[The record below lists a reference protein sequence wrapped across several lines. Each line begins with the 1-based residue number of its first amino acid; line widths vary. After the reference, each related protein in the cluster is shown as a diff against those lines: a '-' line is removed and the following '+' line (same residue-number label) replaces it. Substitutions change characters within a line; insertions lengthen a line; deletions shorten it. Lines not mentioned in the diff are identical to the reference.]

1 MSDYFDVQGSLLIL
15 GDSPD
20 AACTLAELLEACLV
34 EQDPVAEQLELDKG
48 EICGEVQKRRVE
60 DLVER

>member
-34 EQDPVAEQLELDKG
+34 EQDPVAEQFELDRG
-48 EICGEVQKRRVE
+48 EIGGEV
-60 DLVER
+60 